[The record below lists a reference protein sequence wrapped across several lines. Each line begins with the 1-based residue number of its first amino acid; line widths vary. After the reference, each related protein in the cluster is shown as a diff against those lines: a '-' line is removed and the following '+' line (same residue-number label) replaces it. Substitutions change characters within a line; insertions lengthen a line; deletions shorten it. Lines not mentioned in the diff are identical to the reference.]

1 MSALEFWGGADRGDG
16 GIYQVADEGV
26 TLVVGGPEGT
36 SQFGQAAE
44 GGTVRP
50 LVLDGEDGD
59 ADGGGGRSGW

>member
-26 TLVVGGPEGT
+26 TLVVGGPEGAE
-36 SQFGQAAE
+36 QFGQAAE

-59 ADGGGGRSGW
+59 ADSAGVEAG